1 MGTVWLGYRWG
12 QFCWAIDGDSVAG
25 LYMGTVL
32 LGYRWGQCGW
42 TIYGDSVAGL

>member
-1 MGTVWLGYRWG
+1 MGTVWLGFYFNG
-12 QFCWAIDGDSVAG
+12 VSVVG
-25 LYMGTVL
+25 LKMGTVL